1 MKIFLESEVDGIR
14 RVQDRKAKCCVIG
27 VGTIG
32 LPLATFLAKEGFH
45 VIGLD
50 KKHERVEEINN
61 GTCVFEY
68 AKLLN
73 EMIEKKMLHA
83 TLDPAYAIK
92 DADIIFVCVPTPV
105 DHEKN
110 MSTKFLLEAVESIS
124 KNITRGELL
133 IFESSVSI
141 GTTAQMG
148 KIIEEK
154 SGLNIGEDIGLAY
167 CPERYN
173 PTMPFEKAPLV
184 CYDSEVHRQE
194 HYTLDK
200 VSRVVGAS
208 NPKSLALA
216 KEIYSQI
223 IKEKITP
230 MSSMETAEAVKLT
243 ENIFRDTNIA
253 LMNELSKIYTKLRLD
268 TFEIVNG
275 AKTKPFAFLPHYPS
289 TGVGGECIPVDT
301 WYLIKQAESIGCDT
315 HIMKASRI
323 VNDSM
328 PFETI
333 ALLEKALSEAG
344 KDIKD
349 SRICIL
355 GLAYKANIND
365 IRLSPSLVL
374 NAELQKRG
382 ANIFVCD
389 PLITQ
394 NSSSGVNLISLEKAF
409 DGMDAVILSTDH
421 DIFRN
426 LNIEDIK
433 KKMNKNAVLIDGRNF
448 YDEEKAKSLGF
459 IYKGIGKP
467 Y

>member
-1 MKIFLESEVDGIR
+1 MKIFLENESDGIR
-14 RVQDRKAKCCVIG
+14 RIQERKARCCVIG

-32 LPLATFLAKEGFH
+32 LPLATFLAKEGFA
-45 VIGLD
+45 VAGLD
-50 KKHERVEEINN
+50 KKPERVEEINS

-68 AKLLN
+68 TKLLKETVEN
-73 EMIEKKMLHA
+73 KMLHA
-83 TLDPAYAIK
+83 TLNASEIK
-92 DADIIFVCVPTPV
+92 NSDIIFTCVPTPV

-110 MSTKFLLEAVESIS
+110 MSTKFLLEAAESIG
-124 KNITRGELL
+124 KNISGGELL
-133 IFESSVSI
+133 IFESSVSV

-148 KIIEEK
+148 KLIEERT
-154 SGLNIGEDIGLAY
+154 GLKIGKDIGLAY

-173 PTMPFEKAPLV
+173 PTMPFEKIPLV
-184 CYDSEVHRQE
+184 CYNSEIHRE
-194 HYTLDK
+194 ESYTLDR
-200 VSRVVGAS
+200 VSRVVGGADG
-208 NPKSLALA
+208 KSLALA

-230 MSSMETAEAVKLT
+230 MSSIEAAEAVKLT

-253 LMNELSKIYTKLRLD
+253 LVNELSKIYSKLGLS
-268 TFEIVNG
+268 TFEVVNG

-301 WYLIKQAESIGCDT
+301 WYLIKQAESLGCNT
-315 HIMKASRI
+315 HIMRASRA

-333 ALLEKALSEAG
+333 GLLEKALSEAG
-344 KDIKD
+344 KRMEG

-365 IRLSPSLVL
+365 TRLSPSFVL
-374 NAELQKRG
+374 NEELQRKG
-382 ANIFVCD
+382 AKVFVCD
-389 PLITQ
+389 PVVGQ
-394 NSSSGVNLISLEKAF
+394 NLPQINFIPLENAF

-421 DIFRN
+421 SIFRSAD
-426 LNIEDIK
+426 IEEIK
-433 KKMNKNAVLIDGRNF
+433 EKMNKNPVLIDGRNF
-448 YDEEKAKSLGF
+448 YDGKKAESFGF
-459 IYKGIGKP
+459 VYKGIGKP